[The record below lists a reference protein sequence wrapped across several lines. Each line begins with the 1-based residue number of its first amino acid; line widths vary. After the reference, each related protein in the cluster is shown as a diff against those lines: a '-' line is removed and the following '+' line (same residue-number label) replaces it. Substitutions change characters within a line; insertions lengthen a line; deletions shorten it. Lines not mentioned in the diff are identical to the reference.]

1 MHYQEC
7 GVWFGPEAI
16 GMQVSKNVTNMVTC
30 HAHDQNQQTTS
41 AKESLLLS
49 FCIWTKIQGF
59 QPEILGDLLQEIH
72 FQGDWMFQM
81 IISLYIYNDY
91 DR

>member
-1 MHYQEC
+1 
-7 GVWFGPEAI
+7 
-16 GMQVSKNVTNMVTC
+16 MQVSKNVTNMITC
-30 HAHDQNQQTTS
+30 HTHDQNQQTTS
-41 AKESLLLS
+41 AEESLYII

-59 QPEILGDLLQEIH
+59 QPEILRDLLQEIH